1 MTIRDAINAGVQ
13 FQGIEI
19 EIRAWDDDKETYN
32 VLHTAT
38 DELYGVPEAV
48 LDLEVVYI
56 YAQNKTLV
64 IEVEK
69 RSY

>member
-1 MTIRDAINAGVQ
+1 M
-13 FQGIEI
+13 
-19 EIRAWDDDKETYN
+19 
-32 VLHTAT
+32 LHTAI

-48 LDLEVVYI
+48 LDLEVTYI

>member
-1 MTIRDAINAGVQ
+1 MTIRDLLNAGIQ
-13 FQGIEI
+13 FQGVEI
-19 EIRAWDDDKETYN
+19 EIRAWNDDKETYN

-64 IEVEK
+64 IEVEQE
-69 RSY
+69 

>member
-1 MTIRDAINAGVQ
+1 MTIRDIVNAGIHL
-13 FQGIEI
+13 QGHEI

-48 LDLEVVYI
+48 IDLEVTYI
-56 YAQNKTLV
+56 YAQYKTLV
-64 IEVEK
+64 VEVGK
-69 RSY
+69 DSY